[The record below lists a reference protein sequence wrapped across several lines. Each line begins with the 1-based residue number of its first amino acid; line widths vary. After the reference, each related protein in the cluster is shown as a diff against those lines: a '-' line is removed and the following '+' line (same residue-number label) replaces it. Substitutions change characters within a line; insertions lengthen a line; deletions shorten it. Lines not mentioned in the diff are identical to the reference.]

1 MARSTYRFIAG
12 CALWGVLGLS
22 FGCVAPVPGGKAAL
36 QDTPVAT
43 ENALVESAE
52 DLRDPEALAE
62 LKRATDFLT
71 ALPRFHIKAAVA
83 YDVIQEDGRRL
94 QFEKHGD
101 IYLQRPDR
109 LFAEVRLDDGR
120 HRQFWYDGKT
130 LSFAE
135 RSRNLHTRIKT
146 PPTIDATL
154 DMLEGLFNDPMPL
167 ADLLYS
173 DLSPLDQRALEA
185 DIVGD
190 SLVSGRPCLHLA
202 FRGETVDWQIWVEQ
216 GATPFI
222 RKVAISYREVP
233 GTPQVVSVLD
243 LWETPERFSDGLFT
257 FAAPAGS
264 QWVDVLVPM
273 PRRVEGGGQ
282 Q

>member
-1 MARSTYRFIAG
+1 MARSTCRFIAG
-12 CALWGVLGLS
+12 CALWGLLGLS
-22 FGCVAPVPGGKAAL
+22 PCWVLTVRAEQAPPS
-36 QDTPVAT
+36 T
-43 ENALVESAE
+43 ELAE

-62 LKRATDFLT
+62 LKRATDFLA
-71 ALPRFHIKAAVA
+71 ALPRFHIKAAA
-83 YDVIQEDGRRL
+83 IYDVIQEDGRRL
-94 QFEKHGD
+94 QFERSGD
-101 IYLQRPDR
+101 IFLQRPDR
-109 LFAEVRLDDGR
+109 LFAEIFLDDGR

-130 LSFAE
+130 LGFVE
-135 RSRNLHTRIKT
+135 RLRNLHTRINA
-146 PPTIDATL
+146 PPTIDAML

-190 SLVSGRPCLHLA
+190 SLVRGRPCRHLA
-202 FRGETVDWQIWVEQ
+202 FRGETVDWQIWVEK

-233 GTPQVVSVLD
+233 GTPQFAAVLD
-243 LWETPERFSDGLFT
+243 LWETPERFSESLFT
-257 FAAPAGS
+257 FTAPAGS

-273 PRRVEGGGQ
+273 PRRVEEGGQ